1 MEDVGP
7 TMYGSAVG
15 VVISLEEYRERR
27 DPSGAAVRRLDRAVA
42 ALDPLVLARRHRLS
56 PTIERELRAIGRAVS
71 AGDAREAAE
80 RAERLVDLLEHPAA
94 SG

>member
-1 MEDVGP
+1 
-7 TMYGSAVG
+7 MYGSRMG
-15 VVISLEEYRERR
+15 VVVSLADYRERR
-27 DPSGAAVRRLDRAVA
+27 DGPRAAVDRLDRAVA
-42 ALDPLVLARRHRLS
+42 ALDPLVQARRHRLS

-71 AGDAREAAE
+71 SGDARAAAE

>member
-1 MEDVGP
+1 
-7 TMYGSAVG
+7 MYGSAMG
-15 VVISLEEYRERR
+15 DVISLDEYRERR
-27 DPSGAAVRRLDRAVA
+27 DPSVAAVQRLDLAVA
-42 ALDPLVLARRHRLS
+42 ALDPLVQARRHRLN

-71 AGDAREAAE
+71 VGDANGAAE